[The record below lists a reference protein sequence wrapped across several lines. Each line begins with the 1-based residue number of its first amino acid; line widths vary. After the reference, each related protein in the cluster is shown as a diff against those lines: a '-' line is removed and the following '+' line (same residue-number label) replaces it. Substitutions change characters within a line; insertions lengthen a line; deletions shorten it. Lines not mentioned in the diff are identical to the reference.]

1 MAGTALTLARYVPGD
16 SPLHRLDARVK
27 LVAALLVA
35 TAAVAAP
42 GAMPQ
47 GVVGALLVAAFVAAR
62 LPVRL
67 ILSALR
73 GAAWILL
80 FVVAANLGW
89 GWVVAHHAAWG
100 AGESALRTPLEFAAL
115 IGRLFNLIVLA
126 VVVTATTVP
135 VDAAEGLERLL
146 RPLARVRVPIHEL
159 GTLLVLTLS
168 FVPLF
173 LREARALGDAHRVK
187 MGRARWS
194 LFDRARSVVPLTVP
208 LFLAVVRRAD
218 ELAIALDARCFVPG
232 VRRST
237 YVASQFGRREAIALG
252 LAGGVFVFCVRR

>member
-16 SPLHRLDARVK
+16 SPLHRLDARAK
-27 LVAALLVA
+27 LVAALCIA
-35 TAAVAAP
+35 SAAVAAA
-42 GAMPQ
+42 GAPAQ
-47 GVVGALLVAAFVAAR
+47 ALVGVLLATGFLAAR

-67 ILSALR
+67 VLSALR
-73 GAAWILL
+73 GVAWILV
-80 FVVAANLGW
+80 FVVVANLAW
-89 GWVVAHHAAWG
+89 GRVLAHHAGWG
-100 AGESALRTPLEFAAL
+100 AAESSLRTPFEFVAL
-115 IGRLFNLIVLA
+115 VGRLLNLIVLA
-126 VVVTATTVP
+126 VLVTATTVP

-146 RPLARVRVPIHEL
+146 RPLARVRVPVHEL

-173 LREARALGDAHRVK
+173 LREARGLGDAHRVK

-194 LFDRARSVVPLTVP
+194 VLDRARAVVPLTVP

-237 YVASQFGRREAIALG
+237 YVASHFGRREAIALG
-252 LAGGVFVFCVRR
+252 LSGGLLVFCVRR